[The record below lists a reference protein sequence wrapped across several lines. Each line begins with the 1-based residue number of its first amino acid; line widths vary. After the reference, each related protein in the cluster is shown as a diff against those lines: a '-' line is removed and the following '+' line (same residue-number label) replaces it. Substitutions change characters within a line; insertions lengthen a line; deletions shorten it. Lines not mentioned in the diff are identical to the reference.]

1 MMGDTQFQSETQLFE
16 GTFFAGETNVESNS
30 SFSPKTVPDTNG
42 TVVMLHGAQS
52 GL

>member
-1 MMGDTQFQSETQLFE
+1 MGDTQFQSETQLFE
-16 GTFFAGETNVESNS
+16 RTFFAGETNAENRSLHS
-30 SFSPKTVPDTNG
+30 RQKTVPDTNG